1 MATPIFLVIDVGT
14 GSVRAA
20 AVNKNGE
27 MLAFSAKEHD
37 QHVPKYGWCE
47 QRPIDW
53 WQGACESIN
62 AVIRQIGQRKSDIVA
77 VSCCGQM
84 HGTVLIDESGQPTRE
99 YVPLWN
105 DKRTINHVNQYQ
117 DNFGLESCLTHTANP
132 PTPAW
137 PGFKLQWFADNEPE
151 LLEKSW
157 KVLMPKDFINFRL
170 TGNIAFDTTEASA
183 SFLMDADTKEWSQTM
198 LSQLGVPHRLLP
210 PLRDALDVLGSISF
224 KAAQETGLP
233 EGLPVVVGGGDFPVT
248 LVGSGVT
255 EPGMGSD
262 VTGTS
267 SIITIAN
274 SAPVRHEEVCNVL
287 IPGNHWG
294 AFSLLDAGGDAV
306 RWARRAMN
314 ENTLSYEAA
323 TTKAAESPAGSR
335 HLFFLPYLTGERLGA
350 TRNSR
355 AQFFGL
361 NSSHSLADLH
371 RSVLEGVA
379 FAVRRQIE
387 QMSGSDIKSASD
399 TKSAFDTKTDTGAKV
414 ERIIAASG
422 GAKSLLW
429 LQIKASMYNTPILV
443 PKEAECGVIGAT
455 AIAATATGHFNS
467 LSDATRHLVQYEKEI
482 QPNPEWKDTY
492 DRMYPMFNKIKAATS
507 DLYSELDKL
516 EETILPNT

>member
-1 MATPIFLVIDVGT
+1 MATPLFLVIDVGT

-20 AVNKNGE
+20 AVNKNGNI
-27 MLAFSAKEHD
+27 LAFSAKEHD

-47 QRPIDW
+47 QRPADW
-53 WQGACESIN
+53 WQGACESIH
-62 AVIRQIGQRKSDIVA
+62 AVIQQIGQQKSDIVA
-77 VSCCGQM
+77 VACCGQM
-84 HGTVLIDESGQPTRE
+84 HGTVLINKAGQPTRE

-105 DKRTINHVNQYQ
+105 DKRTINHVHQYQ
-117 DNFGLESCLTHTANP
+117 DRFGIERCLAHTANP

-170 TGNIAFDTTEASA
+170 TGHIAFDTTEASA
-183 SFLMDADTKEWSQTM
+183 SFLMDAETKEWSHTM
-198 LSQLGVPHRLLP
+198 LSQLGVPRRLLP
-210 PLRDALDVLGSISF
+210 PLRDPLDVLGAISF

-233 EGLPVVVGGGDFPVT
+233 EGIPVVVGGGDFPVT

-255 EPGMGSD
+255 EPGIGSD

-287 IPGNHWG
+287 IPGNLWG

-314 ENTLSYEAA
+314 ENALSYEAA
-323 TTKAAESPAGSR
+323 TAKAAESPAGSQQ
-335 HLFFLPYLTGERLGA
+335 LFFLPYLTGERLGA
-350 TRNSR
+350 TRHSR

-361 NSSHSLADLH
+361 NSRHNLADLH

-387 QMSGSDIKSASD
+387 QMSDVRTKHGSD
-399 TKSAFDTKTDTGAKV
+399 TNV

-455 AIAATATGHFNS
+455 AIAATATGHFNT
-467 LSDATRHLVQYEKEI
+467 LSDAARHMVQYEKEI
-482 QPNPEWKDTY
+482 QPNPAWKETY
-492 DRMYPMFNKIKAATS
+492 DLMYPMFNKIKAATS
-507 DLYSELDKL
+507 DLYSELDTL
-516 EETILPNT
+516 EDAILPNV